1 MLINVHA
8 QQKEKIP
15 FVFGLIYV
23 PAKSTALF
31 YLLYICKVNTSF
43 LSTELNFRS
52 EWDRLINWENRWRL
66 SLKLKWLGVCPLYSL
81 TLWLFE
87 NAQRV
92 KRILHPPKSF
102 LLFKKK

>member
-23 PAKSTALF
+23 PAESTALF

-43 LSTELNFRS
+43 LSTKLNFRS

-66 SLKLKWLGVCPLYSL
+66 SLKLKWLACKNEG
-81 TLWLFE
+81 E
-87 NAQRV
+87 NNFF
-92 KRILHPPKSF
+92 F
-102 LLFKKK
+102 L